1 MDRRPPRSTRTDT
14 LFPYTTLFR
23 SQQCAGRG
31 KTSRD
36 LQTPVDRDDL
46 TRHPS
51 ELRTGERCDP
61 LADIGR
67 HAAAPERDSP
77 ALMFLDGLDHIVG
90 ETHLLLH
97 KHRLDRTR
105 GDCINPDFLRREFER
120 PAACEMREARKRA
133 V

>member
-1 MDRRPPRSTRTDT
+1 MIRRPPRSTRTDT

-23 SQQCAGRG
+23 SRG

-51 ELRTGERCDP
+51 ELRTGERCEP

-77 ALMFLDGLDHIVG
+77 ALVFLYGLDHIV
-90 ETHLLLH
+90 
-97 KHRLDRTR
+97 R
-105 GDCINPDFLRREFER
+105 PDESSVGKECVSKCRSRWSLEH
-120 PAACEMREARKRA
+120 
-133 V
+133 

>member
-1 MDRRPPRSTRTDT
+1 MTFAAEERPGGGRVRSGSDA
-14 LFPYTTLFR
+14 
-23 SQQCAGRG
+23 QQCAGRG

-90 ETHLLLH
+90 ERSEEHTSELQSLMRISYAVFCLKKKKNQQYDIRKLH
-97 KHRLDRTR
+97 
-105 GDCINPDFLRREFER
+105 
-120 PAACEMREARKRA
+120 RKRK
-133 V
+133 

>member
-1 MDRRPPRSTRTDT
+1 MPVERYAAFIGSRASTWAMAFASAERPGRGRVRSGSDA
-14 LFPYTTLFR
+14 
-23 SQQCAGRG
+23 QQCAGRG

-67 HAAAPERDSP
+67 HAAAP
-77 ALMFLDGLDHIVG
+77 
-90 ETHLLLH
+90 
-97 KHRLDRTR
+97 DRKSVVSGKSVSVR
-105 GDCINPDFLRREFER
+105 VDLGGRRSIKKN
-120 PAACEMREARKRA
+120 KRTKA
-133 V
+133 YRT

>member
-1 MDRRPPRSTRTDT
+1 MPVERYAAFIGSRASTWAMAFASAERPGRGRVRSGSDA
-14 LFPYTTLFR
+14 
-23 SQQCAGRG
+23 QQCAGRG

-90 ETHLLLH
+90 ETHQ
-97 KHRLDRTR
+97 
-105 GDCINPDFLRREFER
+105 I
-120 PAACEMREARKRA
+120 ARA
-133 V
+133 NVCTQVTH

>member
-1 MDRRPPRSTRTDT
+1 MIRRPPISTRTDT

-23 SQQCAGRG
+23 SAERPGRGRVRSGSDAQQCAGRG

-61 LADIGR
+61 LADIRR
-67 HAAAPERDSP
+67 HAAAPQRDSH
-77 ALMFLDGLDHIVG
+77 ALMFLAGLDHLVAH
-90 ETHLLLH
+90 THLLLH
-97 KHRLDRTR
+97 QRRLYRTR
-105 GDCINPDFLRREFER
+105 AATITPAFL
-120 PAACEMREARKRA
+120 AR
-133 V
+133 